1 MGTRSDIT
9 QESFDSDDDFYD
21 ISYMFENA
29 ESRSDIVHE
38 STENPEDQ
46 QPVQHSNIL
55 EGYAVIDND
64 IPSTPTATN
73 EIIQNEKNDLEK
85 YKELAYLYFS
95 KFEDLEKEYK
105 NIQRKQAE
113 SNRNA
118 KELAENLDKAKKQRD
133 EAVKEKE
140 NMVIKYAV
148 GEKKILAES
157 QSREKAEKKCKE
169 LKREKE
175 IQEHKVRTLISE
187 KARICQMFDNK
198 VHEQKALQQEF
209 DRLKSEMSSLENEM
223 KWCQNSLKNEV
234 EAHRDSQKTI
244 ENLNR
249 KLADCADQIEQVKKE
264 AQESIKSFKYSEE
277 NQAFLLDQ
285 KCKEQQA
292 SLILLK
298 HERDDRENQVKTLQI
313 ALERLQ
319 SKHQDMLQE
328 NNELSQKVQQ
338 LELERLDSRQKLSE
352 LRGCADQQL
361 QYAADLQMKTA
372 QLEQYKLQL
381 INEQEQLKACEEQMA
396 ILKCRNSDLE
406 SDIEAC
412 RTREAELLL
421 FTQQL
426 TDKNVRLQSEFT
438 ALETRIHQ
446 LTSEQTQIKRS
457 TKEHETKAAMLL
469 GQLSEQKQ
477 KYLDEIDT
485 LRKSLN
491 EEKVQNAKLKQE
503 LYDQKGENAIIK
515 RKHELS
521 LKEVQKELNS
531 CRKSLEEYKNT
542 DRSTSS
548 SRSSLSG
555 GVTEKGNE
563 GYSEDNVKVIQPDG
577 EIDRQ
582 ILIEH
587 IVKLQRISARKSE
600 KIDFLEEH
608 VNTLIAELQK
618 KSKLLQ
624 VYMLREQAGTLTS
637 DKMDNTKADLAKLN
651 GIMASMYSSRVADE
665 NLTLELS
672 LDINRKLQAVLED
685 VLLKNITLK
694 KSVDTL
700 GEEIDRLNKLLKSHN
715 SK

>member
-9 QESFDSDDDFYD
+9 PDTLESDDDFCD
-21 ISYMFENA
+21 ISFMFENA
-29 ESRSDIVHE
+29 EIGLKKDDVSS
-38 STENPEDQ
+38 ENSED
-46 QPVQHSNIL
+46 PPTQHSNIL
-55 EGYAVIDND
+55 EEYAVIDND
-64 IPSTPTATN
+64 TPTTTSEEETN
-73 EIIQNEKNDLEK
+73 ETSSTDDNKDLEK
-85 YKELAYLYFS
+85 YKELAFLYFS
-95 KFEDLEKEYK
+95 KFEDLEKEYRILQK
-105 NIQRKQAE
+105 KYSE
-113 SNRNA
+113 SNRTN
-118 KELAENLDKAKKQRD
+118 KELTEVLDKAKKQRD
-133 EAVKEKE
+133 DATKEKE

-157 QSREKAEKKCKE
+157 QSKERAEKHYKE
-169 LKREKE
+169 MKREKE

-209 DRLKSEMSSLENEM
+209 ERQKNDIATLEIELKR
-223 KWCQNSLKNEV
+223 CQNNLKNEI
-234 EAHRDSQKTI
+234 EEHKESQKMI
-244 ENLNR
+244 DSLNK
-249 KLADCADQIEQVKKE
+249 KLLESADQMEQVKRD
-264 AQESIKSFKYSEE
+264 AQESIKSYKYSEE

-285 KCKEQQA
+285 RCKEQQA
-292 SLILLK
+292 ALILMK
-298 HERDDRENQVKTLQI
+298 HERDDRENQVKTLQSS
-313 ALERLQ
+313 LERLQ

-328 NNELSQKVQQ
+328 NNDLSQRVQQ
-338 LELERLDSRQKLSE
+338 LELERLESRQKLSE

-361 QYAADLQMKTA
+361 QYSADLQMKTA
-372 QLEQYKLQL
+372 QLEQYKLQFL
-381 INEQEQLKACEEQMA
+381 NEQEQLKACQEQMT

-446 LTSEQTQIKRS
+446 LTSEQTHIKRS

-477 KYLDEIDT
+477 KYLDEIDL
-485 LRKSLN
+485 LRKNFS
-491 EEKVQNAKLKQE
+491 EEKEQNSKLKQE
-503 LYDQKGENAIIK
+503 LYDQKGENTIIK
-515 RKHELS
+515 RKYELS

-531 CRKSLEEYKNT
+531 CRKSLEEYKNA

-555 GVTEKGNE
+555 AIEKSSE
-563 GYSEDNVKVIQPDG
+563 GYSEENVKVIQPDA
-577 EIDRQ
+577 EINRQ
-582 ILIEH
+582 TLIEH

-685 VLLKNITLK
+685 ALLKNITLK

-700 GEEIDRLNKLLKSHN
+700 GEEIDRLNKLIKC
-715 SK
+715 